1 MDPQLFGRYQIIR
14 KLAGGGMGRVFLAY
28 DPTLNR
34 QVGLKL
40 IDAGADRDS
49 IDVVAAERRGAALQD
64 QLAKREASGRVAQI
78 FDVGDRE
85 GYFYIAM
92 EYIEGEDLSELVAR
106 GPLDTQRAVGIALDI
121 LDVLVKAHTFQT
133 VIEERTHRGIIH
145 GDIKPRNIRMT
156 SGGQVKVLD
165 FGIAKAV
172 SMTRSITFNQFGSV
186 PYSSPE
192 RLQTGDM
199 DTRSDVWS
207 VAIVLFEMLTG
218 KPYFEAE
225 ASSKLEWMIRNYS
238 ALQPSVAELPPGL
251 REILSRALDPDAN
264 RRFPSAAAFQ
274 AALYEWRA
282 LCSSD
287 HAYPNHAVYSG
298 EIDATRRTVY
308 PSPDE
313 RTVRSQQV
321 PGEAPR
327 TVITTPTRLTPK
339 LPPIRIPE
347 SIFHLAVPALVAL
360 FLITVFVVVYE
371 IRMWDN
377 AKALRAEI
385 DSGQVAP
392 DQARTVYRAL
402 AKQSLFAWP
411 VAPARN
417 SLLDRYVAEADRVIA
432 DYREASES
440 TPVNIT
446 DWQRAQ
452 KALSSAMAL
461 APEDKPVRG
470 KSELVD
476 GYLQLAFLRNLKLPG
491 KDTAARQAY
500 AQRSNGLVKKARE
513 DFEQAR
519 AMLPHA
525 PEPHLGLA
533 LIQMRDGDLDKAE
546 EELNLSKRNGFQPG
560 RREQRALADGYKARG
575 EKWVAQAKIAHGR
588 PQMEDA
594 LKRAENDLAHAQ
606 DLYNAVAPL
615 FNGVQLAE
623 RVSLERDQAA
633 KTLAEAEQAAP
644 PEGGDSAAPV
654 KENQ

>member
-40 IDAGADRDS
+40 IDAGVDRDS
-49 IDVVAAERRGAALQD
+49 IDVVAAERRGATLQD

-78 FDVGDRE
+78 FDVGDRD

-106 GPLDTQRAVGIALDI
+106 GPLDPERAVGIALDI

-156 SGGQVKVLD
+156 PGGHVKVLD

-225 ASSKLEWMIRNYS
+225 ASSKLEWTIRNYS
-238 ALQPSVAELPPGL
+238 ALQPTIAELPPGL
-251 REILSRALDPDAN
+251 REILSRALDPDIN

-274 AALYEWRA
+274 AALYEWKRY
-282 LCSSD
+282 
-287 HAYPNHAVYSG
+287 AYPNHAVYSD

-308 PSPDE
+308 ANADD
-313 RTVRSQQV
+313 RTVRSAQT
-321 PGEAPR
+321 PATAT
-327 TVITTPTRLTPK
+327 TVSTRLTPR
-339 LPPIRIPE
+339 LPRIRIPE
-347 SIFHLAVPALVAL
+347 SMFHLAVPALVAL
-360 FLITVFVVVYE
+360 FLIGVFVVVYE
-371 IRMWDN
+371 ARMWGN
-377 AKALRAEI
+377 AKALRNQI
-385 DSGQVAP
+385 DSSQVTP
-392 DQARTVYRAL
+392 DAARVVYQAL
-402 AKQSLFAWP
+402 AKKSLFLWP
-411 VAPARN
+411 LAPARN
-417 SLLDRYVAEADRVIA
+417 SLFDRYVAEADRVIA

-440 TPVNIT
+440 TPVYVD
-446 DWQRAQ
+446 DWKRAQ
-452 KALSSAMAL
+452 TALNSAAAL
-461 APEDKPVRG
+461 APEDRSIRG

-476 GYLQLAFLRNLKLPG
+476 GYLQLALLRNLRPPRADEKSRADYA
-491 KDTAARQAY
+491 KKRDT
-500 AQRSNGLVKKARE
+500 LVRKARV

-519 AMLPHA
+519 TLLPHA

-533 LIQMRDGDLDKAE
+533 LIQMRDGELEKAE
-546 EELNLSKRNGFQPG
+546 DELTLSKRNGFQPG
-560 RREQRALADGYKARG
+560 RREQSALADGYRMRG
-575 EKWVAQAKIAHGR
+575 ERLIAQAK
-588 PQMEDA
+588 
-594 LKRAENDLAHAQ
+594 RARGLSEMQHDLQLAESDLEHAQ
-606 DLYNAVAPL
+606 NLYNQVAPL

-623 RVSLERDQAA
+623 RVSLERDDAA
-633 KTLAEAEQAAP
+633 KKLAAAAQAAP
-644 PEGGDSAAPV
+644 VDGGDPAV
-654 KENQ
+654 KESQ